1 MVKYVLGGAEVTER
15 ELIGLNYYFQSLRK
29 INIDI
34 IKLAGIDYLTKD
46 NKLSETFCTVIR
58 KITGEIIPCRI
69 NGKRLSFFR

>member
-34 IKLAGIDYLTKD
+34 IKLSGIDYLTKD
-46 NKLSETFCTVIR
+46 NKLSEPFCTVIR
-58 KITGEIIPCRI
+58 KITGEIIPCGI
-69 NGKRLSFFR
+69 NSKRPHFFR